1 MKQLIETLE
10 VMGTIESS
18 RGPYEVCAAAAAHF
32 DTQQH
37 KVIVELEAFL
47 RTTNL
52 LVKED
57 HRTADWLPKAQTIS
71 ESVSEEEAADAA
83 REIFH
88 VWVKKV
94 RTALHDAP
102 PTTLLS

>member
-52 LVKED
+52 LAKED
-57 HRTADWLPKAQTIS
+57 HRTADWLPKALTIS

-83 REIFH
+83 RDIFH
-88 VWVKKV
+88 AWVKKV

-102 PTTLLS
+102 PTTLLP